1 MSANH
6 HLTHHLDDATL
17 MRYASG
23 DLDEAFAVIVASHI
37 TMCDTCRKAAQDAEQ
52 LGGQLLESETVDTV
66 DQDAFLKLMTA
77 IDEQDTAQ
85 IDGVQASNVR
95 QFPKGRVKISGDVPL
110 PLQRFIGAQTSDI
123 KWKKV
128 APGISKHDI
137 DLGKGSASSLYL
149 LNIASGQA
157 VPEHGHGGVEMTLI
171 LSGAYTDR
179 FGRFGPGDIADL
191 DEHVEHQPIVEA
203 GAPCICLVA
212 TEKPT
217 QFKGL
222 VERLLQPIFKI

>member
-1 MSANH
+1 MK
-6 HLTHHLDDATL
+6 TIHHLDDATL
-17 MRYASG
+17 IRYASG
-23 DLDEAFAVIVASHI
+23 DLDGAFSVIVASHI
-37 TMCDTCRKAAQDAEQ
+37 AMCDTCRLAARDAEQ
-52 LGGQLLESETVDTV
+52 LGGTLLEREVGDAV
-66 DQDAFLKLMTA
+66 DQDAFLKLMAA
-77 IDEQDTAQ
+77 IDTQDEEHV
-85 IDGVQASNVR
+85 DGELATNIH
-95 QFPKGRVKISGDVPL
+95 QFPKARVKLTGDVPL
-110 PLQRFIGAQTSDI
+110 PLQRFIGSQTSDI

-137 DLGKGSASSLYL
+137 DLGKDVPSSLYL
-149 LNIASGQA
+149 LNIESGQA

-191 DEHVEHQPIVEA
+191 DEHVDHQPIVEA
-203 GAPCICLVA
+203 GASCICLVA

-217 QFKGL
+217 QFKGF